1 MPTKTMPYTVRAL
14 VNTRRS
20 FGFGFSG
27 RHWGWRGDHRGPS
40 PVAMR
45 LSHIWHELCSF
56 TTERS
61 ITFVDWRL
69 VRARPRLGFPEAFVF
84 SAGPNPASAI
94 EPRPRETPNARV
106 GRDTE
111 TAH

>member
-1 MPTKTMPYTVRAL
+1 MAENYAVREL

-20 FGFGFSG
+20 FGFGLQG
-27 RHWGWRGDHRGPS
+27 RHWGWRGDHRGPWS
-40 PVAMR
+40 VVMR
-45 LSHIWHELCSF
+45 LSQIWHELCSF

-69 VRARPRLGFPEAFVF
+69 VRAPAARFPRSVRFLGGSEPVVRHRA
-84 SAGPNPASAI
+84 AASRDA
-94 EPRPRETPNARV
+94 EARV

-111 TAH
+111 TAY

>member
-1 MPTKTMPYTVRAL
+1 
-14 VNTRRS
+14 
-20 FGFGFSG
+20 
-27 RHWGWRGDHRGPS
+27 
-40 PVAMR
+40 MR

-69 VRARPRLGFPEAFVF
+69 VRERARARASRQGVRFLGIPE
-84 SAGPNPASAI
+84 PASAV
-94 EPRPRETPNARV
+94 ELARRPNARV

-111 TAH
+111 AAR